1 MERYLKLIL
10 AALFFICLLDMPY
23 GYYQLVRFV
32 SMLVFVFLGF
42 KELEKENQNIAYL
55 YFGLAILFQQ
65 FLKIALGRELWNLVD
80 VVVGIWLMISAF
92 QSDKNHPNNPN

>member
-1 MERYLKLIL
+1 MEKTIKIIL
-10 AALFFICLLDMPY
+10 STMLFICLLDMPY

-55 YFGLAILFQQ
+55 YFGLAILFQP

>member
-1 MERYLKLIL
+1 
-10 AALFFICLLDMPY
+10 MPY

-55 YFGLAILFQQ
+55 YFGLVILFQP

>member
-1 MERYLKLIL
+1 MEKTIKIIL
-10 AALFFICLLDMPY
+10 SIMLFICLLNMPY

-55 YFGLAILFQQ
+55 YFGLAILFQP

>member
-1 MERYLKLIL
+1 
-10 AALFFICLLDMPY
+10 MPY

-55 YFGLAILFQQ
+55 YFGLAILFQP

>member
-1 MERYLKLIL
+1 MERITKIIL
-10 AALFFICLLDMPY
+10 VVLLFLCLLDMPY

-32 SMLVFVFLGF
+32 SMLVFVFFGF
-42 KELEKENQNIAYL
+42 KEFEKENQNIAYL
-55 YFGLAILFQQ
+55 YFGLAILFQP

-92 QSDKNHPNNPN
+92 QSNKNHPNDSN

>member
-1 MERYLKLIL
+1 MEKTIKIIL
-10 AALFFICLLDMPY
+10 STMLFICLLDMPY
-23 GYYQLVRFV
+23 SYYQLVRFV

-55 YFGLAILFQQ
+55 YFGLAILFQP

-92 QSDKNHPNNPN
+92 QSDKNHLNNPN

>member
-1 MERYLKLIL
+1 ML
-10 AALFFICLLDMPY
+10 FICLLDMPY

-55 YFGLAILFQQ
+55 YFGLAILFQP